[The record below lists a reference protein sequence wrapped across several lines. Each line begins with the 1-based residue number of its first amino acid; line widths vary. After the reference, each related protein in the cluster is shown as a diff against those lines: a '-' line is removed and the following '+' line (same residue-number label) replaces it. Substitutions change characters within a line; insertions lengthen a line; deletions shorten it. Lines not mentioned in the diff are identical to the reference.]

1 MLHRSQRFR
10 HGDHCTGPRTT
21 RAGHGG
27 RGFDWG
33 ALSPRLLFGRQQ
45 ESARCCR
52 VLPAGIRYRHRLP
65 RCQQAVEADDQGRN
79 EVTSGAPYSRLTP
92 EAPIADME
100 SGNVDAPRGASLS
113 AIQKP
118 IRGKLDAVS
127 RAMAAIVASD
137 LPLVGEV
144 SAHLLAMRGKLFRPT
159 LLLLASEAEDNPG
172 DQAVTLAA
180 SLELI
185 HLATL
190 VHDDAVDHS
199 ALRRGMP
206 TVNALF
212 SHQISV
218 IMGDFLYSSAL
229 THLVGLGNLQ
239 ALQSLTRTSTEM
251 TLGEMRQLAVTDPL
265 KFSERE
271 YYDLIRSKTASLMRT
286 ACELGALSGARRYRD
301 ALAGFGE
308 NLGMAFQI
316 ADDLLDYREG
326 METTGKPS
334 GLDLRE
340 HKVTLPL
347 IHALREMSA
356 RSRSVVERLFA
367 SKTMTD
373 DDIAS
378 VVQIVAEAGGFDYAR
393 ARGEEFAEAA
403 HDSLATVPDTV
414 ARQSLTASISSVM
427 ERHS

>member
-1 MLHRSQRFR
+1 MSSAAAP
-10 HGDHCTGPRTT
+10 DT
-21 RAGHGG
+21 R
-27 RGFDWG
+27 R
-33 ALSPRLLFGRQQ
+33 
-45 ESARCCR
+45 
-52 VLPAGIRYRHRLP
+52 IK
-65 RCQQAVEADDQGRN
+65 
-79 EVTSGAPYSRLTP
+79 VT
-92 EAPIADME
+92 M
-100 SGNVDAPRGASLS
+100 PRGVTLQ
-113 AIQKP
+113 AIQLP
-118 IRGKLDAVS
+118 VRGKLDDVS
-127 RAMAAIVASD
+127 RAMARIVYSD
-137 LPLVGEV
+137 LPLVGQV

-159 LLLLASEAEDNPG
+159 LLLLSSQVEEREGSGKGEAGKDK
-172 DQAVTLAA
+172 AVMLAA
-180 SLELI
+180 TLELI

-218 IMGDFLYSSAL
+218 IMGDFLYSTAL
-229 THLVGLGNLQ
+229 THLVALGDLEALQ
-239 ALQSLTRTSTEM
+239 ALTRASTEM

-265 KFSERE
+265 RFTERE

-286 ACELGALSGARRYRD
+286 ACELGALSGARQYFG
-301 ALAGFGE
+301 ALGTFGE

-316 ADDLLDYREG
+316 ADDLLDYREQ

-347 IHALREMSA
+347 IHALRAMSPS
-356 RSRSVVERLFA
+356 SRQEVERLFD
-367 SKTMTD
+367 SETVTD

-378 VVQIVAEAGGFDYAR
+378 VVRIVDENGGFAYAR
-393 ARGEEFAEAA
+393 ARGDEFAERA
-403 HDSLATVPDTV
+403 HDALKDLPDTV
-414 ARQSLTASISSVM
+414 ARRSLTASISYVM